1 MAQNV
6 VDFSDNPTGAQLMDD
21 YLAKEQQNV
30 LTSNSGLQRPSY
42 AVAGTLWL
50 NTSSTPWQWFVYDGT
65 DDILIGTVNPTTNK
79 FEPAGVDFSPYQ
91 TIANL
96 SQTIDTSTSKYPSN
110 NAVKKSIGVYTYST
124 TQTYNQNDVV
134 ISTVDDETALYKSLV
149 NSNTNNPLTDD
160 TKWEK
165 LSLGGGSEHIG
176 QVGFTLRTDVPEGC
190 AWCDGAE
197 YTKEMF
203 PDVYQ
208 MLVAGKISSTD
219 YTTFDNSVSTNGSCG
234 FFGLD
239 TSNER
244 FKVPML
250 KDVYLK
256 AGQAGEMFGAE
267 SLPNIKGVTG
277 PNGSYI
283 NRYEGCFYN
292 SGGSYDSPDGNNR
305 YVNGVG
311 FNASRSSSVYKDG
324 AKVNPDHV
332 TYRAYVVL
340 YSSAVEASVA
350 QAAEFMTGLAGKANT
365 DLSNVSN
372 NIDYVVESY
381 NDDEG
386 NWYRIYKSGWVEQ
399 GGMFLAF
406 SSIGGKTGSETTLNL
421 IKQMADTNYIFTAN
435 GRCANYTSAISVS
448 FKTPNKTSSSVLI
461 GCRNFN
467 NGSSG
472 EIYVEWRVCGQGAT

>member
-21 YLAKEQQNV
+21 YLAKEQQNI

-134 ISTVDDETALYKSLV
+134 ISAVDDETALYKSLV

-165 LSLGGGSEHIG
+165 LSLGGGSGHIG
-176 QVGFTLRTDVPEGC
+176 QVGFTLRVDVPEGC

-197 YTKEMF
+197 YTQAMF
-203 PDVYQ
+203 PDIYQ
-208 MLVAGKISSTD
+208 KLVDGKIRATVS
-219 YTTFDNSVSTNGSCG
+219 YARFDEVVTQYGSCG
-234 FFGLD
+234 FFAVD
-239 TSNER
+239 TSTKK
-244 FKVPML
+244 FKVPL
-250 KDVYLK
+250 LDNVYIK
-256 AGQAGEMFGAE
+256 ASQNPTQEFVSE
-267 SLPNIKGVTG
+267 SLPNITG
-277 PNGSYI
+277 TLGASWGGNSSNTGAF
-283 NRYEGCFYN
+283 RYEGGNPYSRMGGDSSWNN
-292 SGGSYDSPDGNNR
+292 STLASFD
-305 YVNGVG
+305 
-311 FNASRSSSVYKDG
+311 ASRSSSTYQDG

-332 TYRAYVVL
+332 VYRAYVVL
-340 YSSAVEASVA
+340 YTAAAEASVA
-350 QAAEFMTGLAGKANT
+350 QAQEFMTALGGKANVAL
-365 DLSNVSN
+365 DNVSPVQSFKDMVVGWGMPSSTEYIELTYTN
-372 NIDYVVESY
+372 NEVYT
-381 NDDEG
+381 
-386 NWYRIYKSGWVEQ
+386 
-399 GGMFLAF
+399 AP
-406 SSIGGKTGSETTLNL
+406 
-421 IKQMADTNYIFTAN
+421 AN
-435 GRCANYTSAISVS
+435 GYFCAISNNNGITGNFRSALVTS
-448 FKTPNKTSSSVLI
+448 YGAQIAIISSSYDYGGVVI
-461 GCRNFN
+461 PVAQGQTVTAKCEVSRPAVDFRFVYAE
-467 NGSSG
+467 G
-472 EIYVEWRVCGQGAT
+472 EV